1 MNKRSYH
8 KKNMI
13 LMEDE
18 FGDTFFAIIKGR
30 VKINRIKEDGGEVIF
45 ALLDEG
51 EFFGEM
57 SLLDAEPRS
66 ANAIALEDTDV
77 LILRRADFL
86 DFLEKYPKVA
96 ISLLVELIQR
106 IRKSDEQIESLSLSD
121 AEHRIG
127 MILIRLAEE

>member
-1 MNKRSYH
+1 
-8 KKNMI
+8 MI